1 LEQSE
6 GSTSVSRR
14 SFTVAERSYSANRL
28 TAMAE
33 EWQNVILNADAV
45 LNVLKGKREVFE
57 LSEFC
62 TSDLLE
68 LLLKHYPNDAQ
79 GKPDELWQLVNDA
92 MSRDVE
98 PFELASTLIS
108 RLHLMGAV
116 EVKYDPGLSYQF
128 FFQTQKPLPT
138 IQLEQS
144 TKVKIHPML
153 HSALGVIK

>member
-1 LEQSE
+1 
-6 GSTSVSRR
+6 
-14 SFTVAERSYSANRL
+14 
-28 TAMAE
+28 
-33 EWQNVILNADAV
+33 
-45 LNVLKGKREVFE
+45 
-57 LSEFC
+57 
-62 TSDLLE
+62 
-68 LLLKHYPNDAQ
+68 
-79 GKPDELWQLVNDA
+79 VNDA

-116 EVKYDPGLSYQF
+116 GVKYDPGLSYQF